1 MKYSHK
7 AITNYTIQVSR
18 GRGGSMIHTH
28 FKNLVEKSATH
39 ALPKPTCSSHENTD
53 KQRCN
58 MCVPGKEDVFTQEA
72 TLTK

>member
-1 MKYSHK
+1 
-7 AITNYTIQVSR
+7 
-18 GRGGSMIHTH
+18 MIHTH
-28 FKNLVEKSATH
+28 LKNLVEKSATH
-39 ALPKPTCSSHENTD
+39 AVPKPTCSSHENTD